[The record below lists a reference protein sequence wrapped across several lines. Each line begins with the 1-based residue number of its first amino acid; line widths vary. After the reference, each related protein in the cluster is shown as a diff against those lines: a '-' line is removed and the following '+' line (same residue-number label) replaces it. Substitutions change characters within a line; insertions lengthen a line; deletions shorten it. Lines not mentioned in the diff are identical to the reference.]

1 MDKWILGKKF
11 IIPMIQ
17 HMKFKRKEDQ
27 YVGATVLRKGNKIV
41 TEYWGMRD
49 LGGKELQEGKK
60 KGRQEWVLG
69 EP

>member
-41 TEYWGMRD
+41 TEY
-49 LGGKELQEGKK
+49 
-60 KGRQEWVLG
+60 
-69 EP
+69 